1 MTSVRMEEGKKGEG
15 GIDLAQSVNVVCDS
29 MKLAWEAVCSV
40 ARGRDDPPSLTHLGG
55 GALCGPLIKSQSRDS
70 SELGAPLGLRWASW
84 FALKHNDGV

>member
-1 MTSVRMEEGKKGEG
+1 MTGEG
-15 GIDLAQSVNVVCDS
+15 GIDLLAQSVNVVCDS

-40 ARGRDDPPSLTHLGG
+40 ARGRPSLTHLGG

>member
-40 ARGRDDPPSLTHLGG
+40 ARGADDPPQHTWAA
-55 GALCGPLIKSQSRDS
+55 ALFVAGPLIKSQSRDS